1 LEDLKRGKNDPQNMM
16 HRQVSEQIDSILEII
31 KRASRYYKNEKRALI
46 LSSKLQDNIAAEIGD
61 LNATTQ
67 KFGYNPHYANKVNA
81 LTREL
86 QLLKMLSQEY
96 YDSPNKEA
104 WRMSGKNPLVVF
116 MANKVLELGD
126 LIYHERNSNISLQ
139 DIFNGL

>member
-1 LEDLKRGKNDPQNMM
+1 M
-16 HRQVSEQIDSILEII
+16 HRQVSEQIDSIIEII
-31 KRASRYYKNEKRALI
+31 KRAIQHYSYEKSASM
-46 LSSKLQDNIAAEIGD
+46 LSIQLQGNIVAEID
-61 LNATTQ
+61 NLNATTQ

-86 QLLKMLSQEY
+86 QLLKKLSQEY